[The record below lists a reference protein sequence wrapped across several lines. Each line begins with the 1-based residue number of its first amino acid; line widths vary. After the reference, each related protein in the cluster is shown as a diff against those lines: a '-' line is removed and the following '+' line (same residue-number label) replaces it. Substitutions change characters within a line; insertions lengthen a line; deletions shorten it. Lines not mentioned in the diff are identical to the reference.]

1 MGDVRE
7 VVWSYGSAFDTA
19 VDRVAKAMAA
29 NGHVSRH
36 APASRSSADASE
48 SELRSAVVGL
58 AMLCEGI
65 DNALRGAIQA
75 SRSPTVNTVNFLTVY
90 GSAKRLIKLIR
101 MAQQAHQLQGR
112 AAAEVD
118 GDVDNLEELLLRLD
132 EPDEIVEASRSLI
145 IAARPF
151 SAEIPLAIRDG
162 LLELESLL

>member
-1 MGDVRE
+1 
-7 VVWSYGSAFDTA
+7 
-19 VDRVAKAMAA
+19 
-29 NGHVSRH
+29 
-36 APASRSSADASE
+36 
-48 SELRSAVVGL
+48 
-58 AMLCEGI
+58 MLCEGI